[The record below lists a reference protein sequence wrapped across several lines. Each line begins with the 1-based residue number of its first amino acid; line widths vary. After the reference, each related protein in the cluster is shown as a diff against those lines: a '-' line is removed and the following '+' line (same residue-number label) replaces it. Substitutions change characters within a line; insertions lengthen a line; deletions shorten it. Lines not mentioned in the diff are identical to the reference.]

1 MDVLF
6 PGSVKLWCPLSSAG
20 FKVELACII
29 DSLDSGTLLTRSS
42 ARTLLLPST
51 RLLHWLKR
59 LFEWW
64 YQRQYR

>member
-1 MDVLF
+1 
-6 PGSVKLWCPLSSAG
+6 
-20 FKVELACII
+20 VELACII